1 MRNDDIFNSNEF
13 HEACEEYCEKIAAEY
28 PNDSKEPHVF
38 SEEFENKMAKLLE
51 EPPKRRFNVFNTV
64 GKRVA
69 VILIV
74 LALTLTTAVFSVEAL
89 RVPVIEFFMKVYEE
103 FTSLFVDDSDT
114 EYNDD
119 FVFEP
124 KTPKVVLD
132 GFEVTQERKNELMYQ
147 LEYISADGRR
157 YYYKQN
163 TLYQN
168 QMIDILNSDYTELI
182 ESNGINYYYY
192 FTDDS
197 CRLVWFDETYAYMV
211 SGDTDKDEMLK
222 VAQSVE

>member
-168 QMIDILNSDYTELI
+168 QKIDVDKYNEVIDNQ
-182 ESNGINYYYY
+182 GRKYYYY
-192 FTDDS
+192 VIEEKYN
-197 CRLVWFDETYAYMV
+197 LVWYDNQYSYMIY
-211 SGDTDKDEMLK
+211 GDISKDEMLK
-222 VAQSVE
+222 VAQSLE